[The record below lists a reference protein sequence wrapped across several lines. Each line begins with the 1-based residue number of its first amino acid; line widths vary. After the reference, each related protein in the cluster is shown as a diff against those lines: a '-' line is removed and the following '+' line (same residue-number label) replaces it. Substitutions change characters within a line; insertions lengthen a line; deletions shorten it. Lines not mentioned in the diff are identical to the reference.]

1 VAVPLAQLLPH
12 PRYAG
17 EATSGDIALARLARP
32 VRFGPGI
39 GPVCLPGAGLRFPAG
54 TECVS
59 TGWGD
64 TGSGGNGDTG
74 IYWVILG
81 YTGVYWEPGS

>member
-1 VAVPLAQLLPH
+1 VAVGVAQLLPH

-32 VRFGPGI
+32 VPFGPGI
-39 GPVCLPGAGLRFPAG
+39 GPVCLPSARLRFSPG
-54 TECVS
+54 TACVS

-64 TGSGGNGDTG
+64 TGSGGERGG
-74 IYWVILG
+74 PRGVKMGLG
-81 YTGVYWEPGS
+81 GT

>member
-1 VAVPLAQLLPH
+1 VSVAVAKLLPH

-32 VRFGPGI
+32 VRFGPGL
-39 GPVCLPGAGLRFPAG
+39 GPVCLPSPTLRFPPG
-54 TECVS
+54 TACVS

-64 TGSGGNGDTG
+64 TGTGGTG
-74 IYWVILG
+74 
-81 YTGVYWEPGS
+81 